1 MAPES
6 ERVRSG
12 SHPMK
17 IAFIVPEFPSL
28 SQTFVLNQIVGLLER
43 GHDIEIFAS
52 SSGSEG
58 KQHPDVAKY
67 SLLER
72 TTYLPEVP
80 NGRIER
86 MARGIMLAV
95 RSFPRHPR
103 VVLKALDVFRHGR
116 SAASLTLM
124 WNVIPFLGRGPFDV
138 IHCHFGPCGLIGLQ
152 CILTGALRGKMATTF
167 HGFDLTSFLKRS
179 RRGIYRDLLEHGD
192 LCLPISNHWR
202 NRLIE
207 IGCDP
212 DKIVVHRMGVETGA
226 LGKARDGAAKGETL
240 RLLSVARL
248 VEKKGIR
255 YGIEAISR
263 VVEHYPR
270 LEYLVAG
277 DGPLRSEL
285 EALAKD
291 LGLDE
296 KVRFLGWMNQEEV
309 KKWMMT
315 SDILLAPSVTG
326 ADGDQEGIPVVL
338 MEAMAMGLPVVSTF
352 HSGIPELVI
361 DGVTGL
367 LAPERDSDGLAG
379 KILELIRSEDLAA
392 EMGNRGR
399 DHVRENFD
407 IEKLNLELEGIYQ
420 RLMNG

>member
-1 MAPES
+1 
-6 ERVRSG
+6 
-12 SHPMK
+12 
-17 IAFIVPEFPSL
+17 
-28 SQTFVLNQIVGLLER
+28 
-43 GHDIEIFAS
+43 
-52 SSGSEG
+52 
-58 KQHPDVAKY
+58 
-67 SLLER
+67 
-72 TTYLPEVP
+72 
-80 NGRIER
+80 
-86 MARGIMLAV
+86 
-95 RSFPRHPR
+95 
-103 VVLKALDVFRHGR
+103 
-116 SAASLTLM
+116 
-124 WNVIPFLGRGPFDV
+124 
-138 IHCHFGPCGLIGLQ
+138 
-152 CILTGALRGKMATTF
+152 
-167 HGFDLTSFLKRS
+167 
-179 RRGIYRDLLEHGD
+179 
-192 LCLPISNHWR
+192 
-202 NRLIE
+202 
-207 IGCDP
+207 
-212 DKIVVHRMGVETGA
+212 MGVETGA